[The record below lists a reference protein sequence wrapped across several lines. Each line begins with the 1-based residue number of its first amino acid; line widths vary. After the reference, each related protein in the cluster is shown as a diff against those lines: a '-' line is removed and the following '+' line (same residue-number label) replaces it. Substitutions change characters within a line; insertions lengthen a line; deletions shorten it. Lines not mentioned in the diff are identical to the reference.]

1 MSLMIELGERCSSM
15 TINIDKNN
23 NNENVSQISSSNSSS
38 ASDAAGLTSSP
49 LKGSPTSQLSEN
61 RSKSPI
67 NVDALNKLLVLSNP
81 NTKLIVKRP
90 ESIDVNLQSKENI
103 VEHLGE
109 TVLTTPISPASGFES
124 MHILLFNYFHRVKIN

>member
-1 MSLMIELGERCSSM
+1 MSLLVESGERCSSM
-15 TINIDKNN
+15 IMNIDTNN
-23 NNENVSQISSSNSSS
+23 NNENLSRLSSSNSSS
-38 ASDAAGLTSSP
+38 ASDGAGLISSP
-49 LKGSPTSQLSEN
+49 LKGSPTNQLFEN

-90 ESIDVNLQSKENI
+90 ESIDVNLQAKENI

-124 MHILLFNYFHRVKIN
+124 IYHSIFYT